1 MMLQITQVWMGLH
14 RSLLTLFM
22 AFAVTATGVILNERQ
37 KDPTIEMSNT
47 DSTAYIMV
55 VMMIVGIFSFMFTAV
70 FSFQVMRLPISVWQ
84 IPWNSNAS
92 RILYAREVFKVL
104 IVVQDY
110 FIQAF
115 DLSSNQTAFSLY

>member
-1 MMLQITQVWMGLH
+1 MGIH
-14 RSLLTLFM
+14 RSILTFLIT
-22 AFAVTATGVILNERQ
+22 FAVTASSVILNERQ
-37 KDPTIEMSNT
+37 KDPTIEMSNA

-55 VMMIVGIFSFMFTAV
+55 IMMIVGIFSFMFTAF

-92 RILYAREVFKVL
+92 RILYAREVFKAL

-115 DLSSNQTAFSLY
+115 DLSSN